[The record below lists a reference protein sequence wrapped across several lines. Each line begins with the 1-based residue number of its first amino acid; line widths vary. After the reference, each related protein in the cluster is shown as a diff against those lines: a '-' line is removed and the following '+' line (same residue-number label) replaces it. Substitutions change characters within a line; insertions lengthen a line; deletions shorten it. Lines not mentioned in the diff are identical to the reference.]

1 MYAKF
6 KIKRKFGPVLAL
18 VMGVTTREEE
28 SMENQ
33 NRPMRPWRERVI
45 EGFDRSRLRQEAL
58 KARRKRF
65 RKVREKYGTMLLGAS
80 LAVGGIGVPMSASRS
95 NAPDPAE
102 SVNAARDVGREIA
115 SGVGQAIP
123 LGDMVQEA
131 LPLTEQEM
139 ELVTE
144 KAREDFFKSEV
155 PFGSIIYQEAK
166 KNNLKPEL
174 VAAVVQTESNFRP
187 TARSGVGASGLM
199 QLMPR
204 TGAWMGAKNLMNPT
218 DNVRAG
224 TKYLKYLNERFD
236 GNETKILAAY
246 NAGEGNVRRY
256 GGVPPF
262 KETRNYV
269 VKVAKAEKDFEQKV
283 SGKVAE
289 TMERGV
295 EELRKEVAPAAMAVA
310 R

>member
-1 MYAKF
+1 METPE
-6 KIKRKFGPVLAL
+6 IKTPRAWK
-18 VMGVTTREEE
+18 
-28 SMENQ
+28 
-33 NRPMRPWRERVI
+33 ERVI
-45 EGFDRSRLRQEAL
+45 EGFDRSRIRQEML
-58 KARRKRF
+58 KTRRPRF
-65 RKVREKYGTMLLGAS
+65 RKLRNRYGSMVLGAS
-80 LAVGGIGVPMSASRS
+80 LAVGGLGIPMAASRD
-95 NAPDPAE
+95 AGPEKKPAAFGGE
-102 SVNAARDVGREIA
+102 LGTARDIAREVA
-115 SGVGQAIP
+115 GGVSEAIP
-123 LGDMVQEA
+123 FGETVQEM
-131 LPLTEQEM
+131 TEQQI
-139 ELVTE
+139 ELVSE
-144 KAREDFFKSEV
+144 GAREEFFRTEV
-155 PFGSIIYQEAK
+155 PFGALIYSEAK
-166 KNNLKPEL
+166 KNNLDPTL

-204 TGAWMGAKNLMNPT
+204 TGKWMGAKNLMNPA

-236 GNETKILAAY
+236 NDETKVLAAY

-269 VKVAKAEKDFEQKV
+269 KKVAKAQNDFEAKV

-289 TMERGV
+289 AV
-295 EELRKEVAPAAMAVA
+295 EKGAVTGARSMAVA

>member
-1 MYAKF
+1 MEQ
-6 KIKRKFGPVLAL
+6 PV
-18 VMGVTTREEE
+18 
-28 SMENQ
+28 
-33 NRPMRPWRERVI
+33 RPARPWRERVI

-58 KARRKRF
+58 KAKRRRF
-65 RKVREKYGTMLLGAS
+65 RKIRERYGTMLLGAS
-80 LAVGGIGVPMSASRS
+80 LAVGGVGIPMSANRAA
-95 NAPDPAE
+95 NDPAE
-102 SVNAARDVGREIA
+102 SVERARSIGREIA
-115 SGVGQAIP
+115 EGVHEAIP
-123 LGDMVQEA
+123 FGGIVEEA
-131 LPLTEQEM
+131 LPLTEREI

-144 KAREDFFKSEV
+144 KAREEFFKSEV

-166 KNNLKPEL
+166 KNDLEPEL

-187 TARSGVGASGLM
+187 TARSGAGASGLM

-204 TGAWMGAKNLMNPT
+204 TGRWMGAKNLMNPS

-269 VKVAKAEKDFEQKV
+269 KKVANAQKDFEQKV
-283 SGKVAE
+283 SGKIAE
-289 TMERGV
+289 TMERSV
-295 EELRKEVAPAAMAVA
+295 DELRAEVMPAAATVTP
-310 R
+310 